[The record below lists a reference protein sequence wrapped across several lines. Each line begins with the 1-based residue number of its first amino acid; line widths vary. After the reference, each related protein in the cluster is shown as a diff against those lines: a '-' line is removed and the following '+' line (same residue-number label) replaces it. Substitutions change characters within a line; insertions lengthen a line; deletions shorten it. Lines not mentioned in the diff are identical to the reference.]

1 MIKKFKSF
9 INESNVTTD
18 KNELFLNKYFNL
30 ESKDIEI
37 LIQDFL
43 DDNEWLN
50 FEVSVINKKMICI
63 IFFEEKLDDLND
75 KYEFPND
82 VLEFLKSVMSR
93 YGLLILKKGDEEV
106 YYATKYI
113 SIIFIEN
120 VFRKSE

>member
-1 MIKKFKSF
+1 MIKKFKYF

-18 KNELFLNKYFNL
+18 KDELHLNKYFNL

-50 FEVSVINKKMICI
+50 FSVSVINRKMICI
-63 IFFEEKLDDLND
+63 TFYEEQLDNLNS
-75 KYEFPND
+75 KYELPHD

-93 YGLLILKKGDEEV
+93 YGLSILKKGDKEV
-106 YYATKYI
+106 YYAPRYI
-113 SIIFIEN
+113 SIIF
-120 VFRKSE
+120 RKSE